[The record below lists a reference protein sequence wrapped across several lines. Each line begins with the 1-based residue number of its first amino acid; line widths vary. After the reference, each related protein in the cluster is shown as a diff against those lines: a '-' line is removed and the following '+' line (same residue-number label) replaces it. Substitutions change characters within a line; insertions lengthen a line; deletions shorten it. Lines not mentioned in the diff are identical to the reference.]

1 MLIYL
6 VLKNEFAMFDS
17 GVVGVSSVPL
27 RPELLCLDLE
37 GCCEKLLLCEGGV
50 GSGGGGGGGGGGGAR
65 ENLSGNIEK
74 SAK

>member
-1 MLIYL
+1 
-6 VLKNEFAMFDS
+6 MFDS
-17 GVVGVSSVPL
+17 GVVGVSSAPL

-37 GCCEKLLLCEGGV
+37 DCCEKLLLCEGGV
-50 GSGGGGGGGGGGGAR
+50 GSGGGGGGGGAR

>member
-1 MLIYL
+1 MS
-6 VLKNEFAMFDS
+6 DS
-17 GVVGVSSVPL
+17 GVVGVSSAPL

-37 GCCEKLLLCEGGV
+37 GCCEKLLLLFEGGV
-50 GSGGGGGGGGGGGAR
+50 GSVGGGGAR